1 MNETKYSPQVYS
13 SKELKDKMGI
23 YQIRNL
29 VNNKIYIGSA
39 INLRKRLNTHLN
51 KLKTNIHENEKLQRA
66 FNKYDEQ
73 NFIFEI
79 IEFVEDKTKLLEHEQ
94 YWMDRFQVV
103 KNGYNIQPVAGNSLG
118 RIVKQE
124 TREKMSKNNA
134 RYWKGKRVP
143 EHVRQNLI
151 KMSKLRT
158 GGKNSKAVKVINT
171 QDNIMF
177 TSEVECS
184 KHYNVSTNTIRRHCK
199 GKVLNPRFAY
209 YLDINQ

>member
-1 MNETKYSPQVYS
+1 MNETKYSPQVYL
-13 SKELKDKMGI
+13 SKELKDKIGI

-29 VNNKIYIGSA
+29 VNSKIYIGSA

-66 FNKYDEQ
+66 FNKYGEQ

-143 EHVRQNLI
+143 
-151 KMSKLRT
+151 
-158 GGKNSKAVKVINT
+158 
-171 QDNIMF
+171 
-177 TSEVECS
+177 
-184 KHYNVSTNTIRRHCK
+184 
-199 GKVLNPRFAY
+199 
-209 YLDINQ
+209 

>member
-1 MNETKYSPQVYS
+1 MNETKYSPQVYL
-13 SKELKDKMGI
+13 SKELKDKIGI

-29 VNNKIYIGSA
+29 VNSKIYIGSA

-66 FNKYDEQ
+66 FNKYGEQ

-151 KMSKLRT
+151 EMSKLRT

-171 QDNIMF
+171 QDNIIF
-177 TSEVECS
+177 DSEVECS
-184 KHYNVSTNTIRRHCK
+184 KYYNISTNAIRRHCK